1 MGTRRDGATN
11 EARLDAQLA
20 ALKSV
25 PAAGV
30 IVFDLDLRA
39 LLLIG
44 DGLADFGLRSGSA
57 AGAPLNELLS
67 PERWGFWEPLVAV
80 ALRGGTA
87 GVDVEGLNGGMRL
100 YRVQVGPWREHDG
113 SVVGGL
119 AIASDISDRRRA
131 AEALAAELEAF
142 NYSVSHDLRAPLRAI
157 DGFSAAVVRRNGPQL
172 DDAGRDMLA
181 RIRKAVGNMSAL
193 IDALLELSRLSRRDM
208 SPDPVDLSALARDI
222 LGDLQAREPDRRVE
236 VVVED
241 GLTAIGDRELLR
253 IVLENLLENSW
264 KFTSSCEDARI
275 ELAGD
280 ERDGRRG
287 FAVRD
292 NGAGFDMA
300 GADRLFAP
308 FQRLHG
314 DAEFPGLGVG
324 LATVQRIIRRHGG
337 TIQGESQ
344 VGEGACFRF
353 ELGQAIEVVQ

>member
-1 MGTRRDGATN
+1 MN

-20 ALKSV
+20 ALKNV

-30 IVFDLDLRA
+30 IVFDRDLRA
-39 LLLIG
+39 LLLTG
-44 DGLADFGLRSGSA
+44 AGLADFGLRPGSA
-57 AGAPLNELLS
+57 NGAPLNDLLP
-67 PERWGFWEPLVAV
+67 PERWVFWEPLVAV

-87 GVDVEGLNGGMRL
+87 GVDVEGVHAGSRL
-100 YRVQVGPWREHDG
+100 YRVQVGPWRDYDG
-113 SVVGGL
+113 TVIGGL
-119 AIASDISDRRRA
+119 AIASDISDRRRSA
-131 AEALAAELEAF
+131 DALAAELEAF

-157 DGFSAAVVRRNGPQL
+157 DGFSAAVVRRNGAQL
-172 DDAGRDMLA
+172 DDAGREMLG

-208 SPDPVDLSALARDI
+208 SRDPVDLSALARD
-222 LGDLQAREPDRRVE
+222 LLEDLQAREPHRRVE
-236 VVVED
+236 VVVQD

-253 IVLENLLENSW
+253 IALENLLENSW
-264 KFTSSCEDARI
+264 KFTSSREQARI

-280 ERDGRRG
+280 ERDGRPA
-287 FAVRD
+287 FVVRD

-314 DAEFPGLGVG
+314 DEEFPGIGVG
-324 LATVQRIIRRHGG
+324 LATVLRIIRRHGG
-337 TIQGESQ
+337 TIHGEGH

-353 ELGQAIEVVQ
+353 ELGPAIEVGQ